1 MFVDSVQAAAPQ
13 TNLPTED
20 STITSEDIDTAE
32 EPQKKKRKPNW
43 SQEETLLLVNVIM
56 EKQLIINGRFK
67 PSLSHKDKREAWQS
81 ITDAIN
87 GTNPLTKRTVEE
99 VETKWFS
106 VPSKSRK
113 IISAIKAEY
122 NQSGAGGPQAPPLD
136 PVDMKVEEL
145 LGEKNAT
152 VIGVIQNDLGF
163 HTLRKLQTQQRQE
176 DTEELGEEPPQQQVE
191 DDSELPQLHWQSVQV
206 QPQPQ
211 QSSHKAQHLEL
222 LEDGSFIEC
231 TITEPETSA
240 AQPSISTP
248 KLRKCSS
255 VSDEYEQY
263 KAEKR
268 KLKLEKEKLKIE
280 KKKESKIVSIEGKH

>member
-1 MFVDSVQAAAPQ
+1 MFFLGVLINQRQIFLDESASHRMFVNSVQAAAPQ

-20 STITSEDIDTAE
+20 STNTSEDIDLA

-56 EKQLIINGRFK
+56 EKKLIINGRFK

-87 GTNPLTKRTVEE
+87 GTNPLTKRTVE

-106 VPSKSRK
+106 VLSKSRK
-113 IISAIKAEY
+113 KISAIKAEY

-163 HTLRKLQTQQRQE
+163 HTLRKLQTQRQE
-176 DTEELGEEPPQQQVE
+176 DTEKLGEEPPQQQVE
-191 DDSELPQLHWQSVQV
+191 DDSKLHKLHWQSVQV

-231 TITEPETSA
+231 TITEPETSK
-240 AQPSISTP
+240 AQPSISSP
-248 KLRKCSS
+248 KLRKCLS

-263 KAEKR
+263 KA
-268 KLKLEKEKLKIE
+268 
-280 KKKESKIVSIEGKH
+280 GKNAN